1 MSGDTT
7 SPPTLRGPIEDRT
20 WPTTLE
26 ARVVQP
32 GDAPR
37 IHGYDVQAD
46 LAPNYSFGELVLT
59 TLRGEVPS
67 RSTGRLF
74 DAVLSFLAPCSVAE
88 APGHAALLVR
98 TCGARTPA
106 VLASGAVT
114 LSEEAAAVLHDHA
127 ELLQWLDAPS
137 TDFPAR
143 YRSESPA
150 ERDAV
155 ERFAARVRDSGVTL
169 PMLEHG
175 PTLRAALLAAAHHCG
190 LRDAERLQAMWLL
203 ARLPSVMAE
212 ALQRPPAELRRYP
225 IDLPR
230 YEYVA
235 AAKHEGADP

>member
-1 MSGDTT
+1 MSDTT
-7 SPPTLRGPIEDRT
+7 SPPPLRGPIEDRT

-37 IHGYDVQAD
+37 IHGYDVQGD
-46 LAPNYSFGELVLT
+46 LAPNYSFAELVLT
-59 TLRGEVPS
+59 TLLGEVPN

-88 APGHAALLVR
+88 GPTHAALLVR
-98 TCGARTPA
+98 TCGARAPA

-137 TDFPAR
+137 TTLPAR

-150 ERDAV
+150 EENAV
-155 ERFAARVRDSGVTL
+155 NRFAACVRASGATL
-169 PMLEHG
+169 PIMEQG
-175 PTLRAALLAAAHHCG
+175 PTLRAALLAAAYHCG

-203 ARLPSVMAE
+203 ARLPAVMAE
-212 ALQRPPAELRRYP
+212 ALHRPVAELRRYP

-230 YEYVA
+230 YEYIA
-235 AAKHEGADP
+235 AAKHERGDP

>member
-1 MSGDTT
+1 MSDTP

-37 IHGYDVQAD
+37 VHGYDVQGD
-46 LAPNYSFGELVLT
+46 LAPNYSFAELVLT
-59 TLRGEVPS
+59 MLRGEVPS

-88 APGHAALLVR
+88 GPGHAALLVR

-127 ELLQWLDAPS
+127 ALLEWLDAPS
-137 TDFPAR
+137 TALPAR
-143 YRSESPA
+143 YRCESPT
-150 ERDAV
+150 EGDAV
-155 ERFAARVRDSGVTL
+155 SRFAARVRDSGAML
-169 PMLEHG
+169 PIIEHG

-203 ARLPSVMAE
+203 ARLPAVMAE
-212 ALQRPPAELRRYP
+212 ALYRPVGDLRRYP

-230 YEYVA
+230 YEYIA
-235 AAKHEGADP
+235 AAKHEGGDP

>member
-1 MSGDTT
+1 MSNTT

-37 IHGYDVQAD
+37 IHGYDVQGD
-46 LAPNYSFGELVLT
+46 LAPNYGFAELVLT
-59 TLRGEVPS
+59 TLRGEVPD
-67 RSTGRLF
+67 RSIGRLF

-98 TCGARTPA
+98 TCGARAPA

-127 ELLQWLDAPS
+127 ELLQWLDAP
-137 TDFPAR
+137 TTELPAR
-143 YRSESPA
+143 YRCQSPA

-155 ERFAARVRDSGVTL
+155 DRFAARVRDSGTVL
-169 PMLEHG
+169 PIMEHG
-175 PTLRAALLAAAHHCG
+175 PTLRVALLAAAHHCG

-203 ARLPSVMAE
+203 ARLPAVMAE
-212 ALQRPPAELRRYP
+212 ALYRPVADLRRYP

-230 YEYVA
+230 YEYVVA
-235 AAKHEGADP
+235 ENREPADR